1 MKMKNFSKL
10 ITALCLVL
18 VQAAQIRAQIPKAE
32 AEIQA
37 IMQEAPAVG
46 FSVAV
51 VKGNRIV
58 YRGAFGL
65 KSREKNLPMTVD
77 CLFRIASISKSFSAT
92 SIMQL
97 AEAGKLS
104 LDQDVG
110 DLIGFKVRNPRF
122 PEKIITLRMLLSHL
136 SSLNDSQGYFSLD
149 AINPEKNPGW
159 AKCYSEYEPGSSFR
173 YCNLNYNMIGTI
185 IERVSGQ
192 RFDQYVNKHILD
204 PLGLYGGY
212 NVYSLD
218 TSRFASLY
226 EYSANASQFSLS
238 PAAYSPK
245 PEIVNNYIMGYSTPV
260 FSPTGGMKITAEDL
274 ATYMIM
280 HSKMGKHLGKRIITK
295 KSAAQMQTPA
305 SDQAGYGF
313 ALEKTQKMIPGK
325 TMVGHTGS
333 AYGLYSAMYFH
344 PKEKFGIVVLTN
356 GCHPNY
362 SEGYNTVLRR
372 VVNCF
377 YENVIQQGD

>member
-1 MKMKNFSKL
+1 MKDLAQLF
-10 ITALCLVL
+10 TAACLVL
-18 VQAAQIRAQIPKAE
+18 VQATHAHAQIPKVE
-32 AEIQA
+32 TEIQA

-58 YRGAFGL
+58 YTGAFGM

-136 SSLNDSQGYFSLD
+136 SSINDSQGYFSLD

-159 AKCYSEYEPGSSFR
+159 EKCYSEYEPGSSFR

-192 RFDQYVNKHILD
+192 RFDQYVKNHVLD

-212 NVYSLD
+212 DVYSLD

-226 EYSANASQFSLS
+226 EYNTDAASFSLS
-238 PAAYSPK
+238 PAAYSPR
-245 PEIVNNYIMGYSTPV
+245 PEILNNYTMGYSTPV

-274 ATYMIM
+274 AKYMIM
-280 HSKMGKHLGKRIITK
+280 HSKMGRYRGKRIITK
-295 KSAAQMQTPA
+295 KSAAQLQTPA
-305 SDQAGYGF
+305 SDESGYGF

-344 PKEKFGIVVLTN
+344 PRGKFGIVVFTN
-356 GCHPNY
+356 GCNSSY
-362 SEGYNTVLRR
+362 SEGYNMVLRR
-372 VVNCF
+372 VLNCL
-377 YENVIQQGD
+377 YTNIIRQEG